1 LTFEL
6 DRLFWSDN
14 RQQTADNQTRA
25 AAGRILERGLGRKEL
40 AKDDHDHLVQLV
52 SARAGLPAADAD
64 RRVAQVLS
72 ESRDAAAKARR
83 SAVIIAFTLAAALAA
98 GAAAAWGAA
107 LIGGRHRD
115 ENVVPSM
122 RFSWGR

>member
-1 LTFEL
+1 M
-6 DRLFWSDN
+6 
-14 RQQTADNQTRA
+14 
-25 AAGRILERGLGRKEL
+25 
-40 AKDDHDHLVQLV
+40 AKDNHDHLVQLV
-52 SARAGLPAADAD
+52 SARTGLPPADAD
-64 RRVAQVLS
+64 RRVGQILS
-72 ESRDAAAKARR
+72 ESRDAAAKERR

-115 ENVVPSM
+115 ENVAPSI